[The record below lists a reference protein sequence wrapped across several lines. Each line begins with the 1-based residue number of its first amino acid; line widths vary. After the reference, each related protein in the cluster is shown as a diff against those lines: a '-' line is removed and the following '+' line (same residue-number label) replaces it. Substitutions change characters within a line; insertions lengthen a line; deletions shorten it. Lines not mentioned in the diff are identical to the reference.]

1 MPRNGKRGSS
11 LGVIITSRV
20 PVEIEHVLG
29 SHILDIDDLT
39 VGELLASRHL
49 PETMFQPYLVRGE
62 HAIPVPLSTRLSD
75 APAETQKILVRAI
88 RNTLFETLLPDFDG
102 NSSPLGS
109 EQGVGFRGIRT
120 DQNGKARAVNATVD
134 REQARQLVI
143 DQVANF
149 AKDYDLGSAGC
160 VFGVSGGGDSNAL
173 AYGLSAALPPDKLT
187 AFTLVFGAVFT
198 EAAAVRARLLCQDLN
213 IDHRVLYPEDI
224 GRLLDIR
231 TSLDELYADFSD
243 QFGHEALHFF
253 GTFLILRTA
262 RKFADQRGF
271 RDMAFG
277 YNRED
282 LLAELLF
289 MLMNGRR
296 PLAFPARPLG
306 RHRVVMPVW
315 QAPKLLLDACHPNFS
330 LENYRERDP
339 YTTRQRSLAFFL
351 AHTLDSSYPS
361 FGLSLLAGTSRLFE
375 GDWAELEHDD
385 DMDVFVVPHAS
396 TESLQRVREL
406 VSRHFGHP

>member
-1 MPRNGKRGSS
+1 
-11 LGVIITSRV
+11 
-20 PVEIEHVLG
+20 VE
-29 SHILDIDDLT
+29 DLT
-39 VGELLASRHL
+39 IGELLASKRL
-49 PETMFQPYLVRGE
+49 PETMFQPYLVQGE
-62 HAIPVPLSTRLSD
+62 QAVPVPLSTRLADTPSGAD
-75 APAETQKILVRAI
+75 KILVRAI
-88 RNTLFETLLPDFDG
+88 RNTLFQTLLPDFND
-102 NSSPLGS
+102 SPHAVGL
-109 EQGVGFRGIRT
+109 EQGVGFRGVRT
-120 DQNGKARAVNATVD
+120 DDDGTARAVNATVD
-134 REQARQLVI
+134 REQARRLII
-143 DQVANF
+143 DQVAGF
-149 AKDYDLGSAGC
+149 ADDYDLGSAGC

-173 AYGLSAALPPDKLT
+173 AYGLSAALPADRLT

-224 GRLLDIR
+224 GQLLGIR
-231 TSLDELYADFSD
+231 TSLDELYADFSE

-296 PLAFPARPLG
+296 PLAYPARPLG

-351 AHTLDSSYPS
+351 AHTLDSSYPT
-361 FGLSLLAGTSRLFE
+361 FGLSLLMGASRLLE
-375 GDWAELEHDD
+375 GNWSELEHDEN
-385 DMDVFVVPHAS
+385 MDVFVVPHAS
-396 TESLQRVREL
+396 PESLRKVEEL
-406 VSRHFGHP
+406 VGRHFG